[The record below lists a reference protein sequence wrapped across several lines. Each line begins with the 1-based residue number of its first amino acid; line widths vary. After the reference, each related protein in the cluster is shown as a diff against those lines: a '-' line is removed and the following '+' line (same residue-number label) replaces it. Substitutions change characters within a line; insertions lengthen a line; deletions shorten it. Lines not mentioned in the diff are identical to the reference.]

1 MREATR
7 NQKRADSNPVL
18 VLPNIQR
25 IKLILWIC
33 RKHLSLSFQLCRCR
47 DHGFF
52 KAPLAQPLGICFC
65 ASGAGPRRQPSQWES
80 GGELAGAGVCSSCLR
95 A

>member
-18 VLPNIQR
+18 VFPNIQR

-47 DHGFF
+47 DHGLF
-52 KAPLAQPLGICFC
+52 KAPLTQPLWDLFLHLRG
-65 ASGAGPRRQPSQWES
+65 GAA
-80 GGELAGAGVCSSCLR
+80 AGT
-95 A
+95 